1 MEPFVVANPTR
12 PTAGFV
18 AFATFAETAAPAP
31 LSADFS
37 AKDPAWKQNKN
48 KNENRRFHSVTRPM
62 PRRNKLAR
70 TLLSF

>member
-1 MEPFVVANPTR
+1 
-12 PTAGFV
+12 V
-18 AFATFAETAAPAP
+18 AFATFLAYPAPAP
-31 LSADFS
+31 LVASFS
-37 AKDPAWKQNKN
+37 DKHPAWKQNKN